1 MLFTARV
8 NPCPSLK
15 TRVSTLTLKTSYV
28 ACCYGTGEPV
38 PFPQDPSPHAD
49 SQGLIGGLLYARV
62 NPCPSLKTRVPTLTL
77 KTSLVACFYGT
88 GEPVPFPQDRTSH
101 ADSQALVCGLL
112 YGTSESVPFQEEWLF
127 GRLRLTAEVFYTQ

>member
-1 MLFTARV
+1 MACFTARV

-15 TRVSTLTLKTSYV
+15 TRVPTLTLKTSYV

-49 SQGLIGGLLYARV
+49 SQGLIGGLLY
-62 NPCPSLKTRVPTLTL
+62 S
-77 KTSLVACFYGT
+77 T
-88 GEPVPFPQDRTSH
+88 GVPFPQDRTSH